1 MPQFPVSPTTYSE
14 LLERM
19 SRLGVREEDL
29 EERFIKSSGPGGQKV
44 NKSAS
49 SVYLIHRPTG
59 VAVKCQKV
67 RSQTMNRFYARR
79 ILLDKIERMHRGVVE
94 AEQERIRK
102 IRRQKQRRSRRL
114 KERILGEK
122 KRVATKKRLRARIH
136 TSGAETSE

>member
-1 MPQFPVSPTTYSE
+1 MPQFPVSPSTYSE

-29 EERFIKSSGPGGQKV
+29 EESFVKSSGPGGQKV

-49 SVYLIHRPTG
+49 SVYLVHRPTG

-67 RSQTMNRFYARR
+67 RSQIMNRFYARR
-79 ILLDKIERMHRGVVE
+79 ILLDKIERIQKGVAE

-114 KERILGEK
+114 KQRILDEK
-122 KRVATKKRLRARIH
+122 RRVATKKRLRARVD
-136 TSGAETSE
+136 TSRGDTSE